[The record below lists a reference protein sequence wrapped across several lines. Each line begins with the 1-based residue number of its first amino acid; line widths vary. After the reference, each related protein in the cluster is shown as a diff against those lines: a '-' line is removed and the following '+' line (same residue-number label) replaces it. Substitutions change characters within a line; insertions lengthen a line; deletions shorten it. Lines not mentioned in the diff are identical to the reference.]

1 MALILILV
9 LENIILI
16 VLRSKPHGLMHIDE
30 YGNKDV
36 YRMLYFIPIE
46 DLKKHKR
53 LILKVETQKWNSLND
68 YMFDAD
74 FEGEEK

>member
-1 MALILILV
+1 MVLILILA
-9 LENIILI
+9 LENLILI

-30 YGNKDV
+30 YSNKDV
-36 YRMLYFIPIE
+36 YRMLYFIPVE

-53 LILKVETQKWNSLND
+53 LVLKVETQKWNSLND
-68 YMFDAD
+68 YMFDTD

>member
-1 MALILILV
+1 M
-9 LENIILI
+9 I
-16 VLRSKPHGLMHIDE
+16 VLRNKPHGLMHIDE

-36 YRMLYFIPIE
+36 YRMLYFIPVE

-74 FEGEEK
+74 FEGEKK

>member
-1 MALILILV
+1 
-9 LENIILI
+9 
-16 VLRSKPHGLMHIDE
+16 MHIDE